1 MLAIFWELSSEGL
14 YQSSRKEKESC
25 CPVFLS
31 STKRETRH
39 FHVVVVQRRLRNV
52 QKSVMYVQSCCFANL
67 NLFHL
72 PFLLPSPSSLLKL
85 PGSLNSNAVHSHHF
99 QLSFPTFTWYEGD
112 WHGTW
117 ANHEVLHLTYHK
129 SDIGISVLE
138 QPYLRTRHGEPEL
151 TQPRSK
157 PQQRIKSQM
166 TWKFFSPER
175 GGVSPG
181 GRTPTWK
188 QRGCSSSRLGV

>member
-1 MLAIFWELSSEGL
+1 MYKKAWCT
-14 YQSSRKEKESC
+14 SR
-25 CPVFLS
+25 
-31 STKRETRH
+31 
-39 FHVVVVQRRLRNV
+39 VVVLPIRT
-52 QKSVMYVQSCCFANL
+52 F
-67 NLFHL
+67 FIL
-72 PFLLPSPSSLLKL
+72 PFSLPSPSPLLKL
-85 PGSLNSNAVHSHHF
+85 PGSLNSDAVHSRHF

-112 WHGTW
+112 CNGTW

-157 PQQRIKSQM
+157 PQQTIKSQM
-166 TWKFFSPER
+166 TWKFFSPEL

-181 GRTPTWK
+181 GRTPIWN
-188 QRGCSSSRLGV
+188 QRGCSSSRLGVWISGFGLT

>member
-1 MLAIFWELSSEGL
+1 MLAILWELSSEGL
-14 YQSSRKEKESC
+14 YQSSRKEKEGC
-25 CPVFLS
+25 CPVFPS
-31 STKRETRH
+31 STKREIRH
-39 FHVVVVQRRLRNV
+39 FHVVV
-52 QKSVMYVQSCCFANL
+52 
-67 NLFHL
+67 
-72 PFLLPSPSSLLKL
+72 
-85 PGSLNSNAVHSHHF
+85 AVHSRYF
-99 QLSFPTFTWYEGD
+99 QLSLPTFTWYEGD
-112 WHGTW
+112 CNGTS

-175 GGVSPG
+175 GGVSPR
-181 GRTPTWK
+181 GRTPIRK
-188 QRGCSSSRLGV
+188 GRGCSSSRFGV